1 MTRNERF
8 EKARAERHRRILT
21 TGLAL
26 AGASGLANLT
36 RAEIA
41 ICAGVAAGSIN
52 AAFGTMDALKRA
64 VVVHAVELRDLPI
77 IAQAVALKSYDD
89 LIPGD
94 IRQEAA
100 CSLA

>member
-1 MTRNERF
+1 MTRDERF
-8 EKARAERHRRILT
+8 EKARRERHSRILT
-21 TGLAL
+21 AGLL
-26 AGASGLANLT
+26 LGGKVGLANIT

-41 ICAGVAAGSIN
+41 TTAGVAAGSIN
-52 AAFGTMDALKRA
+52 AAFGTMDDLRRA
-64 VVVHAVELRDLPI
+64 VVVRAVETRNLPL

-89 LIPGD
+89 LIPGE

>member
-1 MTRNERF
+1 MTRDERF
-8 EKARAERHRRILT
+8 EKARQERHRRILT

-26 AGASGLANLT
+26 AGAQGLANIT

-41 ICAGVAAGSIN
+41 TTAGVAAGSIN
-52 AAFGTMDALKRA
+52 AAFGTMDDLKRA
-64 VVVHAVELRDLPI
+64 VVVRAVELRDLPI